1 MEDSKKML
9 GKLGFL
15 VTLIPRLIL
24 RFLKQFW
31 SCKRYPPGP
40 FRLPLIG
47 GVWRFGVKLTED
59 TFKKMAKQYGNVY
72 MIWVGNYPAVVLS
85 GYEAVKEGMIDHLE
99 DFAERPVSPFLQ
111 SVVKKRGI
119 VFSNGH
125 TWKQQRRF
133 GVVTMRKLGLGKKGM
148 EQQVE
153 DEAHRLIEC
162 FAKTKGKLSKE
173 TQHKQEQEISE
184 YLNQELESRNRG
196 TITFSNVVSSERPEN
211 NPLMS
216 NLCEIFPGVMKY
228 FPGPHKRAISS
239 MNVILSY
246 ARKEVERHKVQQNQH
261 EPQDIIDY
269 YLLQMDK
276 SKDDPTSTYNEDNL
290 VQCIFDLFIAG
301 TDTTATSLQWS
312 LLLMVTYPDIQE
324 KIQKEIDTVL
334 NPTQSISYQERKKM
348 PFTHAV
354 IHEILR
360 TKFVLL
366 FGIPRQCAKDVKMR
380 GFFIP
385 KGAFIAPDLRSVL
398 FDPKHWETPNKF
410 NPYHFLDQEGNFVT
424 RDAFLPFGAGARS
437 CVGEQMA
444 RIELFIFLTNLLRA
458 FTFHLPEGVKKLNQE
473 PIVGLTMHPRPYKIC
488 AIPRFSTT

>member
-1 MEDSKKML
+1 ML
-9 GKLGFL
+9 GKLVFL
-15 VTLIPRLIL
+15 ITVIPRLIL
-24 RFLKQFW
+24 SFLKQFW

-40 FRLPLIG
+40 FRLPLVG
-47 GVWRFGVKLTED
+47 GVWRFGIKLTED
-59 TFKKMAKQYGNVY
+59 TFKKMAKQYGDIY

-153 DEAHRLIEC
+153 DEALRLIEA
-162 FAKTKGKLSKE
+162 FAKTKGQPFSPLLPVTNSVCNMICSVAFGSQFSVEDKDFLE
-173 TQHKQEQEISE
+173 LIEAIRIS
-184 YLNQELESRNRG
+184 LEFGGSFFHG
-196 TITFSNVVSSERPEN
+196 
-211 NPLMS
+211 
-216 NLCEIFPGVMKY
+216 LCEIFPGVMKY
-228 FPGPHKRAISS
+228 LPGPHKKAISS

-246 ARKEVERHKVQQNQH
+246 ARKEVERHKVQENQH

-276 SKDDPTSTYNEDNL
+276 SKEDPTSTYNEDNL

-324 KIQKEIDTVL
+324 KIQKEIDAVL

-398 FDPKHWETPNKF
+398 FDPKHWETPDKF

-424 RDAFLPFGAGARS
+424 REAFLPFGAGARS

-444 RIELFIFLTNLLRA
+444 RVELFIFLTNLLRA
-458 FTFHLPEGVKKLNQE
+458 FTFHLPKGVKKLNQV

-488 AIPRFSTT
+488 AVPRLSTT